1 MSRNEDAKLVE
12 QCLRGDAVAFEKL
25 VDKYQG
31 PIFNVAYRMT
41 NSYEDAED
49 IAQTVFVKAFTKLKA
64 YNPDYKFFSW
74 IYRMAINESIN
85 HLKKRKRLVKLTR
98 TIPSREGNPEEDYRN
113 LELSDA
119 IQDAMMEIAVDYR
132 VLIVLRHFLGCSY
145 DEMAKMLEISEA
157 KVKSRLY
164 SARQKL
170 KDAMV
175 RNGMPAYGR

>member
-1 MSRNEDAKLVE
+1 M
-12 QCLRGDAVAFEKL
+12 AFEKL

-49 IAQTVFVKAFTKLKA
+49 ITQSVFVKAYTKLRT
-64 YNPDYKFFSW
+64 YNPQFKFFSW
-74 IYRMAINESIN
+74 IYRMAINETLNFI
-85 HLKKRKRLVKLTR
+85 KRRKRLVKLT
-98 TIPSREGNPEEDYRN
+98 EGIASKESNPEQDYRD

-119 IQDAMMEIAVDYR
+119 IQAAMMEIAVEYR

-145 DEMAKMLEISEA
+145 DEMAKTLDVSEA

-164 SARQKL
+164 MARRRL
-170 KDAMV
+170 KDVLAKG
-175 RNGMPAYGR
+175 GMLAYGR